1 MKALNIF
8 KDLVAFLTIIPSTKE
23 ESFIK
28 TSARYMFLFPII
40 GGIIGLFAAAYFQF
54 CTIILSLFTP
64 ILQMLLGA
72 IESIFAR
79 IFSAGATLSF
89 LLVLTGLQHFDG
101 LVDLGNALGFKKL
114 EERRFAAH
122 AWIVTYRGAF
132 LAVFV
137 EFLAFLGIFLID
149 PNLVFKALICAE
161 VSAKLAMFTMAWFG
175 KPAYGGLGELFVK
188 LNKGNKLIALSYL
201 ISFFII
207 LPLAGFSGIIFLLIS
222 FFAGFIL
229 EKLSERVFGGTSGDV
244 LGATNELVRAICLL
258 AVAGGVIA

>member
-1 MKALNIF
+1 MKALSVF

-28 TSARYMFLFPII
+28 TSARYMF
-40 GGIIGLFAAAYFQF
+40 
-54 CTIILSLFTP
+54 
-64 ILQMLLGA
+64 
-72 IESIFAR
+72 
-79 IFSAGATLSF
+79 
-89 LLVLTGLQHFDG
+89 VL
-101 LVDLGNALGFKKL
+101 K
-114 EERRFAAH
+114 
-122 AWIVTYRGAF
+122 AF
-132 LAVFV
+132 
-137 EFLAFLGIFLID
+137 
-149 PNLVFKALICAE
+149 ICAE

-207 LPLAGFSGIIFLLIS
+207 LPLAGFSSIAFLLIS